1 MNIFLIDPDYDISAA
16 KLYARDPIRANKQ
29 ILECAQLLAFY
40 EINATGSTTILAQSG
55 LPYRATKA
63 QLNHPISRHML
74 WHRSAY
80 DLCWGTF
87 QGLIKIRPD
96 HACARSVVHNRRE
109 EISDRQE
116 YLVCRKGYEVTYAK
130 TLKEYASVILDY
142 LINHKWK

>member
-1 MNIFLIDPDYDISAA
+1 MNIFLIDPDYELSAV
-16 KLYARDPIRANKQ
+16 KLYTKDYVRANKQ

-40 EINATGSTTILAQSG
+40 EINTTGSTSILSQSG

-74 WHRSAY
+74 HHRSAY

-87 QGLIKIRPD
+87 QGLVKLVPD
-96 HACARSVVHNRRE
+96 HACARSVVSNRRMN
-109 EISDRQE
+109 ICDRQE
-116 YLVCRKGYEVTYAK
+116 YMICRRGYPISYAK
-130 TLKEYASVILDY
+130 SLEQYASVILDY